1 MPTESLSAGSFSH
14 SFERQHMATISLG
27 KAPKNFKKIVSV
39 PMHDGTNGAVECLFK
54 YRTATEYGDLVD
66 RMNATPTMSLDP
78 DNQDLLGQQLR
89 VKTRRN
95 AEFLLEVLEG
105 WNLDVSLTLDAAVQ
119 LCDELPGAADEI
131 FEVYRRATVEG
142 RLGN

>member
-1 MPTESLSAGSFSH
+1 
-14 SFERQHMATISLG
+14 MATISLG
-27 KAPKNFKKIVSV
+27 KAPKSFKKIVSV
-39 PMHDGTNGAVECLFK
+39 PMHDGTTGAIECLFK
-54 YRTATEYGDLVD
+54 YRTAIEYGDLVD
-66 RMNATPTMSLDP
+66 RMNATPAMSLEP
-78 DNQDLLGQQLR
+78 GEQDLLGQQLR

-105 WNLDVSLTLDAAVQ
+105 WNLDVPLTLEAAIQ
-119 LCDELPGAADEI
+119 LCDELPGAADET

>member
-1 MPTESLSAGSFSH
+1 
-14 SFERQHMATISLG
+14 MATISLG

-95 AEFLLEVLEG
+95 AEFLLEVLDG